1 MQGSFLRRHE
11 NRLILIIG
19 ITLALIL
26 RFALFGYE
34 SADYKE
40 FLSNWYDF
48 IAQHG
53 FEAFGHDFANYN
65 PPYLYL
71 IAIVVH
77 LFPFLPKIV
86 AIKSISV
93 VFDLLLGWFVYKV
106 INPKYPESI
115 CAVFG
120 YLTVLFAPTVFLNSS
135 CWGQAD
141 SIYTAFLVACLYWIC
156 TGRQWLAI
164 GSFGFALA
172 IKAQAVFFVPFLFAL
187 LLKRQLSWKPFLVVP
202 FIYLLTLVPAW
213 IAGRSFSDL
222 LFIYIRQSNTY
233 HELSKHAPNFYIWFP
248 DSAYAF
254 LYPAGMV
261 LGLSVAF
268 LIIAGLMKSSR
279 VFDRDLIV
287 QTSFLFALSIPYFLP
302 KMHERYFYPADVL
315 AIVYAF
321 YFPKYFYVPV
331 VVILCSFLSY
341 LPYLFKVE
349 VPLNLVSL
357 VLGFIVVV
365 AAFHFVESLRG
376 IANAQRDR

>member
-1 MQGSFLRRHE
+1 MQRSLLKRHE

-19 ITLALIL
+19 IILALIL
-26 RFALFGYE
+26 RFLLFGYE

-40 FLSNWYDF
+40 FLSNWYDY

-53 FEAFGHDFANYN
+53 FEVFAHDFANYN

-71 IAIVVH
+71 MAFVIYV
-77 LFPFLPKIV
+77 FPFLPKIV

-93 VFDLLLGWFVYKV
+93 VFDLLLGGFVYKL
-106 INPKYPESI
+106 IHLKYPGSI
-115 CAVFG
+115 LAVFG
-120 YLTVLFAPTVFLNSS
+120 YFAVLFAPTVFLNSS

-141 SIYTAFLVACLYWIC
+141 AIYATFLVACLYWIC
-156 TGRQWLAI
+156 TGRHWLAL

-172 IKAQAVFFVPFLFAL
+172 VKAQAMFFAPFLLAL
-187 LLKRQLSWKPFLVVP
+187 LLKRQLSWKPFLLVP
-202 FIYLLTLVPAW
+202 FIYLLTLVPSW
-213 IAGRSFSDL
+213 IAGRNFSDL
-222 LFIYIRQSNTY
+222 LFVYIKQSSTY

-248 DSAYAF
+248 DSTYDF
-254 LYPAGMV
+254 LYPAGLV

-279 VFDRDLIV
+279 TVDRDLIV
-287 QTSFLFALSIPYFLP
+287 QMSFLFVLSIPYFLP

-321 YFPKYFYVPV
+321 YFPKYFYVPI
-331 VVILCSFLSY
+331 VVIICSFLSY
-341 LPYLFKVE
+341 LPYLFGVD

-357 VLGFIVVV
+357 VLGSIVVV
-365 AAFHFVESLRG
+365 AAYHFAESLR
-376 IANAQRDR
+376 NTD